1 MAYFA
6 FREGNQFAVMK
17 IRDLLLEELVRLD
30 LGSRRPED
38 QELLTARFLDYLRE
52 EKPYE
57 ICQRTIGRL
66 AASYAGAG
74 IRSQIIDM
82 VPARPETE
90 FQQTRQMNRHFVL
103 HIGPTNCG
111 KTYQAVSYTQLGR
124 QRNRKAVLLLAEPA
138 RRRVAVG
145 TEYQEA
151 AGMPAPQP
159 ASRYISQPASRIV
172 LPPVSYTHLDVYKRQ
187 ILYVSFP
194 DLPFLSS

>member
-1 MAYFA
+1 MVQKEKLVQFYFNKYRDFAKSFKKKNNDGRKTYEQRIDRLLEDMQTPRNRISQAHLEEFHRQLRNVAYFA

-17 IRDLLLEELVRLD
+17 IRDLLLEALVRLD
-30 LGSRRPED
+30 LDSMRPED

-103 HIGPTNCG
+103 HSGP
-111 KTYQAVSYTQLGR
+111 R
-124 QRNRKAVLLLAEPA
+124 
-138 RRRVAVG
+138 
-145 TEYQEA
+145 
-151 AGMPAPQP
+151 
-159 ASRYISQPASRIV
+159 
-172 LPPVSYTHLDVYKRQ
+172 
-187 ILYVSFP
+187 
-194 DLPFLSS
+194 